1 MTDKEMHRL
10 SRRELLQLLLAQVS
24 ETEELKRLLA
34 ERDDQLTELHE
45 NYERLRKR
53 LDQKDAKIH
62 DLRNTLHEERTTR
75 RIELQEAGSIA
86 EAALRLNGIFDVA
99 QKAADQ
105 YLENIKMLSD
115 RLEAGEDI
123 FSGEDISDID
133 WETDLDLTEPAQEE
147 PDALQAPESQEEK
160 GFPEE
165 PEITGSRQDEESDTD
180 SAPSMMDAEEDS
192 GEEQTE
198 PIDIDRLTEATDSG
212 LSGDLDD
219 PIATGSPDEAVDG
232 GELREQGVSQDQE
245 IPQYWKVE
253 ASRELE
259 MSQEL
264 GLEVPKESD
273 VAREQDISQEPG
285 TILELEAAPEQEA
298 LPEVD
303 AADQPGMLSGQE
315 GAAHLEEVPGSDGW
329 KEPDTSQEE
338 EPESEEDADLEWP
351 EGFDLECTKGFK

>member
-198 PIDIDRLTEATDSG
+198 PIDIDRLTGNRQWIVRRSG
-212 LSGDLDD
+212 RPHSNRESRRSSGWRGASGAGSVPGPGNTAILESGSIPGTGDV
-219 PIATGSPDEAVDG
+219 PGTGTGSAQRVRCG
-232 GELREQGVSQDQE
+232 QGAGY
-245 IPQYWKVE
+245 I
-253 ASRELE
+253 
-259 MSQEL
+259 
-264 GLEVPKESD
+264 
-273 VAREQDISQEPG
+273 PG
-285 TILELEAAPEQEA
+285 TGNYTGTGSSARTGSFAGGGCGRPAWDAVRTGRGSPSGRGARIRWLERAGHITGGRAGIGRRCR
-298 LPEVD
+298 
-303 AADQPGMLSGQE
+303 PGVAG
-315 GAAHLEEVPGSDGW
+315 GI
-329 KEPDTSQEE
+329 
-338 EPESEEDADLEWP
+338 
-351 EGFDLECTKGFK
+351 